1 MTITVTPRRTAAAV
15 ITAIALAAFYLL
27 GSARAGAS
35 VASAAGTGGPS
46 VAIAPAA
53 SGSGVA
59 ASTGP
64 AIGVATTPGGIT
76 VTGTGTV
83 SGTPDTIRVDF
94 GVDVTSG
101 SVSSALASANATTA
115 HVQDS
120 LTRRGVA
127 AKDMQTSGLSIQ
139 PSYSYSASGQ
149 PTVKGYQVTEGL
161 SVLLRD
167 LGSAGATINAAV
179 AAGGNAVRVDG
190 VGLDLSDTSSLMAA
204 ARSSAFSAAKA
215 KADQYARAA
224 GRSLGQA
231 VSISEVVANP
241 TPVYGGYPAASG
253 TMAGAAPVP
262 VQAGTQDVSV
272 TVTVVFAFA

>member
-1 MTITVTPRRTAAAV
+1 M
-15 ITAIALAAFYLL
+15 
-27 GSARAGAS
+27 
-35 VASAAGTGGPS
+35 
-46 VAIAPAA
+46 
-53 SGSGVA
+53 
-59 ASTGP
+59 
-64 AIGVATTPGGIT
+64 
-76 VTGTGTV
+76 
-83 SGTPDTIRVDF
+83 
-94 GVDVTSG
+94 
-101 SVSSALASANATTA
+101 
-115 HVQDS
+115 
-120 LTRRGVA
+120 RRGVA

-139 PSYSYSASGQ
+139 PSYSYSATGQ

-161 SVLLRD
+161 SALLRD

-190 VGLDLSDTSSLMAA
+190 VGFDLSDTSSLMAA

-241 TPVYGGYPAASG
+241 TPVYGGYATASGSVPAAS
-253 TMAGAAPVP
+253 PVP
-262 VQAGTQDVSV
+262 VQPGTQDVSV